1 MKSTVTWRSDV
12 IFDAV
17 TDSGH
22 TITMDGPPDHG
33 GLNTG
38 ARPMEVLLT
47 GVGGC
52 ASFDV
57 VTILKRSR
65 QAVTAAR
72 CELSATRAD
81 NVPAVFTQIH
91 LHFVVSGDNM
101 SEKQVA
107 RACEL
112 SATKYCSATK
122 MLGDGG
128 VEISHTYE
136 IEAPQS

>member
-12 IFDAV
+12 IFDA
-17 TDSGH
+17 TTESGH
-22 TITMDGPPDHG
+22 QITMDGPPDHG

-65 QAVTAAR
+65 QAVTAVR
-72 CELSATRAD
+72 CELDAERAD
-81 NVPAVFTQIH
+81 TVPAVFTKIN
-91 LHFVVSGDNM
+91 LHFVVSGDEL

-128 VEISHTYE
+128 VEITHSYA
-136 IEAPQS
+136 IE